1 MTFPTSRRKMTH
13 FQPLFFS
20 SCPCGCLL
28 VPSTR
33 PGCVRFDCSPRIHLT
48 VCRSIY
54 LSVHPGLCSL
64 TRVWFQ
70 AESTPC
76 KTSRSQR
83 LRRGSRE
90 GRGGARPGFIPG
102 RVQCSGVRSGPG
114 GPWARWRDGW
124 VDPLTDDCVSPE
136 AERHR
141 SQQVERVRER
151 DRWVELTISC
161 LKQFLERLWPWTYR
175 PTLWVYFWFG
185 DVFQGLNQVKF

>member
-1 MTFPTSRRKMTH
+1 MENQAWSSLGGSINYIPHLPQENDTLPAPIHLRLSPWTSPCSLKLSWMR
-13 FQPLFFS
+13 PFF
-20 SCPCGCLL
+20 CA
-28 VPSTR
+28 
-33 PGCVRFDCSPRIHLT
+33 PRIHLT
-48 VCRSIY
+48 VPPSIY

-83 LRRGSRE
+83 LHGGSRE

-114 GPWARWRDGW
+114 GPRARWRDGW

-151 DRWVELTISC
+151 ERERDRRVELTISC
-161 LKQFLERLWPWTYR
+161 LTHF
-175 PTLWVYFWFG
+175 
-185 DVFQGLNQVKF
+185 